1 MKSHRWWFF
10 NGKCP
15 SPEIHCVLDTGM
27 TTFNRLVR

>member
-10 NGKCP
+10 NGK

-27 TTFNRLVR
+27 TTFNSLVR